1 MSYMYDTRKQKSVRH
16 KKVEGKKFLAMLTL
30 AVKKGPIHFVT
41 TSLELRPCK
50 INTLKA
56 QSSAGLHVG
65 QRVLSKIGKTDFSR
79 PDLGK

>member
-1 MSYMYDTRKQKSVRH
+1 M
-16 KKVEGKKFLAMLTL
+16 AMLTL

-56 QSSAGLHVG
+56 QSSAGIHVAG
-65 QRVLSKIGKTDFSR
+65 QRVLSKIGKNDCSIHRLIKGFG
-79 PDLGK
+79 LAY